1 MVPYWLGFDFLF
13 RRLVMRVAKL
23 STCCAL
29 LILLALPP
37 WLALV
42 VPGLTGGDESAWYA
56 THSTGALNDE
66 TDFAVV
72 LLKFHPVRCKS
83 KELVRVR
90 VRSSQPSPS
99 P

>member
-1 MVPYWLGFDFLF
+1 
-13 RRLVMRVAKL
+13 MRVAKL

-42 VPGLTGGDESAWYA
+42 VPGLTGGDDPAWYA

-72 LLKFHPVRCKS
+72 LLKFHPACYFHVFLFGMLLARLRLLLS
-83 KELVRVR
+83 V
-90 VRSSQPSPS
+90 QPVPARGSTPEIE
-99 P
+99 PEI